1 MNYIQQLKDCKIKIT
16 PHKIAILELFVQHK
30 HISAMEI
37 VNTLA
42 KQSIEISLATVYRI
56 LSSFEEHKL
65 ISKHNFGNEQAIYEL
80 NNSLEH
86 HDHLICT
93 SCSKV
98 IEFSNQQIEDLQIS
112 IAQLNNFQ
120 LLSHTLNIYG
130 VCENCSKVKSS
141 PNAIT

>member
-30 HISAMEI
+30 HIGAMQI

-56 LSSFEEHKL
+56 LASFEEHKL

-93 SCSKV
+93 KCAKV
-98 IEFSNQQIEDLQIS
+98 IEFSNQEIEDLQIS
-112 IAQLNNFQ
+112 IAKLNNFQ
-120 LLSHTLNIYG
+120 VINHTLNIYG
-130 VCENCSKVKSS
+130 ICESCNSNK
-141 PNAIT
+141 A